1 MAPDVE
7 EGPGDGSGRWRSG
20 ATFQELLDH
29 MAEFWRSPQGRRL
42 QTAQQA
48 AEAELRA
55 WLADQ
60 PGVVVHDHGG
70 QVPEQWEGEV
80 DGHSVYFRE
89 RGGEWDIEIDLR
101 PRDGSTRGQG
111 DVIAAG
117 TIGAEGYGESPR
129 ERAAFIVTT
138 IRDHL
143 RRLS

>member
-1 MAPDVE
+1 
-7 EGPGDGSGRWRSG
+7 
-20 ATFQELLDH
+20 